1 VGPQKTK
8 NMEIVYFTLGAVTVL
23 LVIGV
28 AIMIRIGILVR
39 TLQEDLRDHERG
51 THDVVV
57 DLHRRID
64 DEVRELYSQN
74 EVRELYSQNELR
86 ELHTKIDENER
97 EIISLLDS
105 QVYRL
110 TNKINKQQLP
120 KG

>member
-1 VGPQKTK
+1 
-8 NMEIVYFTLGAVTVL
+8 MEIVYFTLGAVTVL

-74 EVRELYSQNELR
+74 ELR

>member
-1 VGPQKTK
+1 
-8 NMEIVYFTLGAVTVL
+8 MEIVYFTLGAVTVL
-23 LVIGV
+23 LIIGV

-64 DEVRELYSQN
+64 N
-74 EVRELYSQNELR
+74 EVRELRAHNDQTLLKIKDELR

>member
-1 VGPQKTK
+1 
-8 NMEIVYFTLGAVTVL
+8 MEIVYFILGMAVAMVL
-23 LVIGV
+23 QIL
-28 AIMIRIGILVR
+28 AIMIVHNLK
-39 TLQEDLRDHERG
+39 TKLEQLEEEFQFHERG
-51 THDVVV
+51 NYDAAV

-64 DEVRELYSQN
+64 DEVRELRAHNDQT
-74 EVRELYSQNELR
+74 LLKIKDELR

>member
-1 VGPQKTK
+1 
-8 NMEIVYFTLGAVTVL
+8 MEIVYFILGMAVVL
-23 LVIGV
+23 QVLVI
-28 AIMIRIGILVR
+28 MIVHHLK
-39 TLQEDLRDHERG
+39 TKLEQLEEEFQFHERG
-51 THDVVV
+51 THDVAV

>member
-1 VGPQKTK
+1 
-8 NMEIVYFTLGAVTVL
+8 MEIVYFTLGAVTVL

-51 THDVVV
+51 THDVTV

>member
-1 VGPQKTK
+1 MEVVYFILGMGVVLQVLVIMIVHHLKTK
-8 NMEIVYFTLGAVTVL
+8 LEQLEEEF
-23 LVIGV
+23 
-28 AIMIRIGILVR
+28 
-39 TLQEDLRDHERG
+39 QFHERG
-51 THDVVV
+51 NYDVAN

-64 DEVRELYSQN
+64 DEVRG
-74 EVRELYSQNELR
+74 LYSQNELR

>member
-1 VGPQKTK
+1 
-8 NMEIVYFTLGAVTVL
+8 MEILYFILGMAVVLQVSAIAIVHTLKNKIEQL
-23 LVIGV
+23 EEEF
-28 AIMIRIGILVR
+28 
-39 TLQEDLRDHERG
+39 QFHERNS
-51 THDVVV
+51 HDVAVG
-57 DLHRRID
+57 LHRRIE

-110 TNKINKQQLP
+110 TNKINKQQLL